1 MIPFRVWVLPRWFS
15 DEELDVLDDLTAS
28 NSAVLGS
35 LGGMPS
41 FAGERRGTDAA
52 ERRHS
57 HQRRT
62 VRQRSASISR

>member
-15 DEELDVLDDLTAS
+15 EEELGVLDDLTAS

-41 FAGERRGTDAA
+41 FAGERRGSDVQ
-52 ERRHS
+52 RRHS
-57 HQRRT
+57 LQLGA
-62 VRQRSASISR
+62 VRQRSGSISR